1 MRQSIS
7 SALAAL
13 AVVTISAV
21 PALACGYGTCSP
33 CGTPCAQTYAPAY
46 TYTPTYTYAPAYS
59 GCGSCNTGWAFE
71 HLAEPT
77 TQYYYANQGPTY
89 TGPGAYAPVPTY
101 QESAVSGWDADHTQ
115 PYYGY
120 QGGRYAT
127 ATTHYY
133 QGAGV
138 AGPAVYGYRW
148 HHHPYHSYRWHGYH
162 YGMTPFHRSPR
173 YGYMPYYYGHRVL
186 RRYY

>member
-13 AVVTISAV
+13 AAVTVSAV
-21 PALACGYGTCSP
+21 PALACGYGGCTP
-33 CGTPCAQTYAPAY
+33 CATPCAQA
-46 TYTPTYTYAPAYS
+46 YTPTYS
-59 GCGSCNTGWAFE
+59 GCATGCNTGWAFE

-77 TQYYYANQGPTY
+77 SQYYYANQGPTY
-89 TGPGAYAPVPTY
+89 SGPGAFAPVPGY
-101 QESAVSGWDADHTQ
+101 EESTVSGSDAYRTQ

-120 QGGRYAT
+120 QGGRYAS

-133 QGAGV
+133 DGAGV

-148 HHHPYHSYRWHGYH
+148 HHRHPYHWGGYRYGYRMYHHG
-162 YGMTPFHRSPR
+162 PR
-173 YGYMPYYYGHRVL
+173 YGYMPYYNGHRLL